1 MSSNGKWTPADMPSL
16 DGRTA
21 IVTGA
26 NSGIGLAAAREL
38 ARAGARVVLAVRD
51 TEKGDRAAASLPT
64 PGQAEVRELDLA
76 DLSSVRE
83 FADGFEGDVDLL
95 INNAGVM
102 AVPESRT
109 ADGFEMQIGTN
120 HLGPFA
126 LTNLLLPQVRDR
138 VVTIASGA
146 HRMGKIDLED
156 LNWENRRYDRWRA
169 YGQSKLANLLFA
181 LELQRRLDEA
191 GSDVRAVAAHPGW
204 SATNLQ
210 SHTGSRIQN
219 ALMAVGNRVWAQS
232 DEQGAW
238 PTLYAATQD
247 VAGAGYV
254 GPDGFQEMRG
264 HPKPVPRSGAASD
277 EETARKLW
285 ELSERLT
292 GVSFPLAA

>member
-1 MSSNGKWTPADMPSL
+1 MSSNGKWSPEKLPSL

-21 IVTGA
+21 IVTGS

-38 ARAGARVVLAVRD
+38 AGAGVRVVMAVRN
-51 TEKGDRAAASLPT
+51 TEKGEAAASGLEGT
-64 PGQAEVRELDLA
+64 VEVRKLDLA

-83 FADGFEGDVDLL
+83 FASGFDGDVDLL

-120 HLGPFA
+120 HLGHFA
-126 LTNLLLPQVRDR
+126 LTNLLLPQIRDR

-146 HRMGKIDLED
+146 HRMGKIDLDD
-156 LNWENRRYDRWRA
+156 LNWESRRYDRWRA
-169 YGQSKLANLLFA
+169 YGQSKLANLLFT
-181 LELQRRLDEA
+181 LELQRRLGEA
-191 GSDVRAVAAHPGW
+191 GSDVIAVAAHPGW

-210 SHTGSRIQN
+210 SHTGSRLQN
-219 ALMAVGNRVWAQS
+219 GLMWVGNKVWAQS

-247 VAGAGYV
+247 VAGGAYI

-264 HPKPVPRSGAASD
+264 HPKPVTRSGAASD

-292 GVSFPLAA
+292 GVTFGLAAPV

>member
-1 MSSNGKWTPADMPSL
+1 MSSNGKWSPEELPSL

-21 IVTGA
+21 IVTGS

-38 ARAGARVVLAVRD
+38 ARSGARVVMAVRN
-51 TEKGDRAAASLPT
+51 TEKGEAAASGLEGT
-64 PGQAEVRELDLA
+64 VEVRELDLA

-83 FADGFEGDVDLL
+83 FASGFDGDVDLL

-120 HLGPFA
+120 HLGHFA
-126 LTNLLLPQVRDR
+126 LTNLLLPQIRDR

-146 HRMGKIDLED
+146 HRMGKINLDD

-169 YGQSKLANLLFA
+169 YGQSKLANLLFT
-181 LELQRRLDEA
+181 LELQRRLGEA
-191 GSDVRAVAAHPGW
+191 GSDVIAVAAHPGW

-210 SHTGSRIQN
+210 SHTGSRLQN
-219 ALMAVGNRVWAQS
+219 GLMWVGNKVWAQS

-247 VAGAGYV
+247 VAGGAYI

-264 HPKPVPRSGAASD
+264 HPKPVTRSAAASD

-292 GVSFPLAA
+292 GVTFGLAAAA

>member
-1 MSSNGKWTPADMPSL
+1 MSSNGKWSPEKLPSL

-21 IVTGA
+21 IVTGS

-38 ARAGARVVLAVRD
+38 ARAGMRVVMAVRN
-51 TEKGDRAAASLPT
+51 TEKGEAAASGLEGT
-64 PGQAEVRELDLA
+64 VEVRELDLA

-83 FADGFEGDVDLL
+83 FASGFDGDVDLL

-120 HLGPFA
+120 HLGHFA

-146 HRMGKIDLED
+146 HRMGKIDLDD

-169 YGQSKLANLLFA
+169 YGQSKLANLLFT
-181 LELQRRLDEA
+181 LELQRRLGEA
-191 GSDVRAVAAHPGW
+191 GSDVIAVAAHPGW

-210 SHTGSRIQN
+210 SHTGSRLQSTV
-219 ALMAVGNRVWAQS
+219 MAVGNKLWAQS
-232 DEQGAW
+232 DEAGAW

-247 VAGAGYV
+247 VAGGAYV

-264 HPKPVPRSGAASD
+264 HPTLVSRSGRASD
-277 EETARKLW
+277 EQIARKLW

-292 GVSFPLAA
+292 GVTFGLAATA

>member
-1 MSSNGKWTPADMPSL
+1 
-16 DGRTA
+16 
-21 IVTGA
+21 
-26 NSGIGLAAAREL
+26 
-38 ARAGARVVLAVRD
+38 
-51 TEKGDRAAASLPT
+51 
-64 PGQAEVRELDLA
+64 
-76 DLSSVRE
+76 VRE
-83 FADGFEGDVDLL
+83 FVSGFEGDVDVL

-146 HRMGKIDLED
+146 HRMGKVSLDD
-156 LNWENRRYDRWRA
+156 LNWESRRYDRWRA
-169 YGQSKLANLLFA
+169 YGQSKLANLLFT

-191 GSDVRAVAAHPGW
+191 GSDVIAVAAHPGW

-219 ALMAVGNRVWAQS
+219 AFMAVGNKVWAQS
-232 DEQGAW
+232 DEKGGW
-238 PTLYAATQD
+238 PTLYAATED
-247 VAGAGYV
+247 LAGGAYV
-254 GPDGFQEMRG
+254 GPDGLGEMRG
-264 HPKPVPRSGAASD
+264 HPQLVSRSGAASN
-277 EETARKLW
+277 EEKARKLW

-292 GVSFPLAA
+292 GVSFGLAAPA

>member
-1 MSSNGKWTPADMPSL
+1 MSSNGKWSPEELPSL

-21 IVTGA
+21 IVTGS

-38 ARAGARVVLAVRD
+38 ARSGARVVLAVRN
-51 TEKGDRAAASLPT
+51 TEKGEAAASGLEGT
-64 PGQAEVRELDLA
+64 VEVRELDLA

-83 FADGFEGDVDLL
+83 FASGFDGDVDLL

-120 HLGPFA
+120 HLGHFA
-126 LTNLLLPQVRDR
+126 LTNLLLPQIRDR

-146 HRMGKIDLED
+146 HRMGKINLDD

-169 YGQSKLANLLFA
+169 YGQSKLANLLFT
-181 LELQRRLDEA
+181 LELQRRLGEA
-191 GSDVRAVAAHPGW
+191 GSDVIAVAAHPGW

-210 SHTGSRIQN
+210 SHTGSRLQN
-219 ALMAVGNRVWAQS
+219 GLMWVGNKVWAQS

-247 VAGAGYV
+247 VAGGAYV

-264 HPKPVPRSGAASD
+264 HPKPVTRSGAASD

-292 GVSFPLAA
+292 GVTFGLAAAA

>member
-1 MSSNGKWTPADMPSL
+1 MSSNGKWSPEELPSL

-21 IVTGA
+21 IVTGS

-38 ARAGARVVLAVRD
+38 ARSGARVVMAVRN
-51 TEKGDRAAASLPT
+51 TEKGEAAASGLEGT
-64 PGQAEVRELDLA
+64 VEVRELDLA

-83 FADGFEGDVDLL
+83 FASGFDGDVDLL

-120 HLGPFA
+120 HLGHFA
-126 LTNLLLPQVRDR
+126 LTNLLLPQIRDR

-146 HRMGKIDLED
+146 HRMGKINLDD

-169 YGQSKLANLLFA
+169 YGQSKLANLLFT
-181 LELQRRLDEA
+181 LELQRRLGEA
-191 GSDVRAVAAHPGW
+191 GSDVIAVAAHPGW

-210 SHTGSRIQN
+210 SHTGSRLQN
-219 ALMAVGNRVWAQS
+219 GLMWVGNKVWAQS

-247 VAGAGYV
+247 VAGGAYV

-264 HPKPVPRSGAASD
+264 HPKPVTRSGAASD

-292 GVSFPLAA
+292 GVTFGLAAAA

>member
-1 MSSNGKWTPADMPSL
+1 MSSNGKWSPEELPSL

-21 IVTGA
+21 IVTGS

-38 ARAGARVVLAVRD
+38 AGAGARVVMAVRN
-51 TEKGDRAAASLPT
+51 TGKGEDAASGIDGT
-64 PGQAEVRELDLA
+64 VEVRELDLA

-83 FADGFEGDVDLL
+83 FASGFEGDLDLL

-102 AVPESRT
+102 AVPKSRT

-120 HLGPFA
+120 HLGHFA

-146 HRMGKIDLED
+146 HRMGKIDLDD

-169 YGQSKLANLLFA
+169 YGQSKLANLLFT
-181 LELQRRLDEA
+181 LELQRRLSES
-191 GSDVRAVAAHPGW
+191 GSDVIAVAAHPGW

-210 SHTGSRIQN
+210 SHTGSRLQN
-219 ALMAVGNRVWAQS
+219 GLMWVGNKVWAQS

-247 VAGAGYV
+247 VVGGAYI

-264 HPKPVPRSGAASD
+264 HPKPVSRSGAARD
-277 EETARKLW
+277 EDTARRLW

-292 GVSFPLAA
+292 GVTFGLAATA